1 MEVSADDKQRFLTLV
16 REGHDRA
23 TAALLVNPDYTGTM
37 FRRLCSPDSRYYDP
51 EFAHSYDEA
60 ISSRPTPLRARSEE
74 RDSTPTTPMGF
85 TRAGHLTEEQ
95 IEKFLEH
102 VRNGTQA
109 AQAAR
114 ELDPPT
120 SITQIN
126 RRAKRDPEFAE
137 EFREAMEEGVDA
149 YKDNLRAEAAR
160 QAFAG
165 DYRAL
170 RDQMLIHLED
180 ARRALTTN
188 RHEIG
193 GFDGDAI
200 RILAERHF
208 AGLPRELLD
217 NLIAEVERRE
227 RGELGSGSVGALDA
241 AAG

>member
-1 MEVSADDKQRFLTLV
+1 MEVSDEDKQAFLELIA
-16 REGHDRA
+16 GGSDRA
-23 TAALLVNPDYTGTM
+23 TAASRVNPEYTGTL
-37 FRRLCSPDSRYYDP
+37 FRRFCSPDSRYYD
-51 EFAHSYDEA
+51 EDFARDYDIA
-60 ISSRPTPLRARSEE
+60 LASRQIPMRVRSED

-95 IEKFLEH
+95 LEDFLDR

-109 AQAAR
+109 ATAAR
-114 ELDPPT
+114 EIDPPT

-126 RRAKRDPEFAE
+126 RHAKRDPDFADDY
-137 EFREAMEEGVDA
+137 RTAKEEGHDS
-149 YKDNLRAEAAR
+149 YKENLRAEAAR

-188 RHEIG
+188 RHEVG

-208 AGLPRELLD
+208 ADLPRELLD
-217 NLIAEVERRE
+217 DLIKELEQRE
-227 RGELGSGSVGALDA
+227 RSGDVIGVISGPAD
-241 AAG
+241 

>member
-1 MEVSADDKQRFLTLV
+1 MEISGEDKRRFLDLI
-16 REGHDRA
+16 REGNDRA
-23 TAALLVNPDYTGTM
+23 TAAFRTNQDYTGTM
-37 FRRLCSPDSRYYDP
+37 FRRLCSPDSQFYDSG
-51 EFAHSYDEA
+51 FAHAYDEA
-60 ISSRPTPLRARSEE
+60 VASRERVPRVRSEDRE
-74 RDSTPTTPMGF
+74 SSPMTPQGF

-95 IEKFLEH
+95 LDDFLER

-109 AQAAR
+109 AAAAR

-126 RRAKRDPEFAE
+126 RRSKHDPEFSEQYRA
-137 EFREAMEEGVDA
+137 ALEEGADA
-149 YKDNLRAEAAR
+149 YRENLRAEAAR

-200 RILAERHF
+200 RVLAERHF
-208 AGLPRELLD
+208 AHLPREMLD
-217 NLIAEVERRE
+217 EMIAELERRE
-227 RGELGSGSVGALDA
+227 LGIG
-241 AAG
+241 AAGLPSG